1 MHQTIT
7 PENRH
12 QFAGL
17 IDRMH
22 RNRFDVVV
30 GQWGWDIPGIDH
42 GYDKDQFDTDDTVYI
57 VVTDPEQGDVVAS
70 SRLNPTTRPHMMS
83 ELFSEYC
90 NLQPYPV
97 SDSTMECSRFVID
110 RTLFNDPLL
119 EFKIRCSL
127 GIGITEYCVENGI
140 TQLSWLTH
148 QKFYNLATR
157 VWKTEPLGT
166 PVRDT
171 PDGGVWVP
179 AISKMDRATAKLQR
193 HRFENAEA
201 VVAELIA
208 ANIVR
213 PAAKQAA

>member
-1 MHQTIT
+1 MFQTIT
-7 PENRH
+7 PDKRH
-12 QFAGL
+12 QFAGI
-17 IDRMH
+17 IDSMH

-30 GQWGWDIPGIDH
+30 GQWGWDIPGIEPC
-42 GYDKDQFDTDDTVYI
+42 YDKDQFDTEDTVYV
-57 VVTDPEQGDVVAS
+57 VVTDPEHGVVVAS

-97 SDSTMECSRFVID
+97 SETAMECSRFIID
-110 RTLFNDPLL
+110 RTLFKDPLL

-127 GIGITEYCVENGI
+127 GIGITQYCVENNI

-166 PVRDT
+166 PVSDT
-171 PDGGVWVP
+171 PDGGVWIP
-179 AISKMDRATAKLQR
+179 AVSKMDRATADLQR
-193 HRFENAEA
+193 QRYENAEE
-201 VVAELIA
+201 VVAGLIA
-208 ANIVR
+208 ANAVR